1 MNLLTKSYSFWRNT
15 VSCMIIY
22 FLLCQ
27 SAISQKRTD
36 SSLISDI
43 AEELSLD
50 YDDISSASNI
60 LELLEELADTPI
72 NINEADEKEIS
83 RLFFLS
89 GYQIK
94 SLIYHIQTTGKI
106 MSIYEIA
113 SIPGFSKQIA
123 ERMSPFLILENTSN
137 ISNNSRARRDL
148 ITNLSFKP
156 GEKDTTL
163 LGSHH
168 KILTKYKASHGKF
181 QYGFTIEK
189 DAGERFIDKKTKTP
203 DFLSGYVMFDGDR
216 FLKRLVIGD
225 YVAKIG
231 QGINI
236 NTKFI
241 TSISLTGNDFS
252 SGKDDIKGHTSSD
265 ENNFFRGIAAEFG
278 TDRLNMF
285 LMFSHHDIDATIETD
300 ADSEH
305 SYVVGLYDTGLHTK
319 ETYLKRKNALTETS
333 YMGNISYN
341 FNMVKVGV
349 TWSRNQFSIPFRSTN
364 FTGDEISSY
373 SGYYHAN
380 LNRVTLYGEI
390 STNDFKNK
398 NFVQGVKLRPDD
410 RLSVNV
416 LYRNYSAEYISFHG
430 RGPGLNSNDETGLF
444 GNFKLELS
452 SHLFI
457 TSGIDLSKKSRI
469 SYRNNFPTKRLKAE
483 IRADYEMSDKIGLQL
498 AYTVRTSTNNGDGG
512 IGMPSIEERKTKGIK
527 ATAKFQ
533 LSESFALTLRTES
546 KKITQTGSRGYATA
560 IDVNYR
566 FRTIPMTIWFRS
578 CLFKT
583 DDWDSRIYLYENDLL
598 YSYSVPALSGEGYRN
613 YLMIKYSIGQTA
625 DIRVKYSIKG
635 LWGDDGVTN
644 TDELKF
650 QLKLRF

>member
-1 MNLLTKSYSFWRNT
+1 MNSFTIYSYWRKT
-15 VSCMIIY
+15 
-22 FLLCQ
+22 LLCITIYLLIPQ
-27 SAISQKRTD
+27 SVISQKRAD

-50 YDDISSASNI
+50 YDDIGSAYSI

-72 NINEADEKEIS
+72 YINDADEKEIS

-123 ERMSPFLILENTSN
+123 ESMSPFIILDNTSN

-189 DAGERFIDKKTKTP
+189 DVGERFIDKESKTP
-203 DFLSGYVMFDGDR
+203 DFFSGYIMYDGGN
-216 FLKRLVIGD
+216 FLKRLIVGD
-225 YVAKIG
+225 YAARFG
-231 QGINI
+231 QGLNI
-236 NTKFI
+236 NTKFS

-278 TDRLNMF
+278 TSRLNMF
-285 LMFSHHDIDATIETD
+285 LMFSHHNIDASIETD
-300 ADSEH
+300 TDSGN

-319 ETYLKRKNALTETS
+319 ETYLKRKNALTEIT
-333 YMGNISYN
+333 YAGNISYN
-341 FNMVKVGV
+341 FDMLKIGV
-349 TWSRNQFSIPFRSTN
+349 TWSKNQFSTPFLSSN
-364 FTGDEISSY
+364 FSGDETSSF

-380 LNRVTLYGEI
+380 LNRTTLYGEI
-390 STNDFKNK
+390 STNDFKNRS
-398 NFVQGVKLRPDD
+398 FVQGVKLRPND
-410 RLSVNV
+410 RLSINA
-416 LYRNYSAEYISFHG
+416 LYRNYSADYISFHG
-430 RGPGLNSNDETGLF
+430 RGPGSGSNDDIGLF
-444 GNFKLELS
+444 GNFKLELFT
-452 SHLFI
+452 HFFI
-457 TSGIDLSKKSRI
+457 TSGMDLSKKSRV
-469 SYRNNFPTKRLKAE
+469 SYRNNFPTKKLKAE
-483 IRADYEMSDKIGLQL
+483 IRVDYDINDMIGLQL

-527 ATAKFQ
+527 AVAKLQ
-533 LSESFALTLRTES
+533 IDESLMLTLRTEN
-546 KKITQTGSRGYATA
+546 KKVTQTGSRGYVTA
-560 IDVNYR
+560 VDVNYR
-566 FRTIPMTIWFRS
+566 FRKIPLTIWLRS
-578 CLFKT
+578 CIFKT

-598 YSYSVPALSGEGYRN
+598 YSYSIPALSGEGNRN
-613 YLMIKYSIGQTA
+613 YLMIKYSIAQSA

-635 LWGDDGVTN
+635 IWGEEGVTN
-644 TDELKF
+644 SDELKF

>member
-1 MNLLTKSYSFWRNT
+1 MRH
-15 VSCMIIY
+15 
-22 FLLCQ
+22 
-27 SAISQKRTD
+27 SAISQRSTD
-36 SSLISDI
+36 LSLISDI
-43 AEELSLD
+43 AEEFSLD
-50 YDDISSASNI
+50 YDDIGSASNI

-83 RLFFLS
+83 KLFFLS

-94 SLIYHIQTTGKI
+94 SLIYHIQTSGKI

-123 ERMSPFLILENTSN
+123 ESMSPFITLDNTSN
-137 ISNNSRARRDL
+137 TSNKGKGRRDL
-148 ITNLSFKP
+148 ISNISFKP
-156 GEKDTTL
+156 GDRDTTL
-163 LGSHH
+163 LGSNH
-168 KILTKYKASHGKF
+168 KILTKYKATHGKF

-189 DAGERFIDKKTKTP
+189 DAGERFIDKETKSP
-203 DFLSGYVMFDGDR
+203 DFLSGYVMFEGDR

-236 NTKFI
+236 NTKFS
-241 TSISLTGNDFS
+241 TSLSITGNDFS

-265 ENNFFRGIAAEFG
+265 ENNFFRGIAAEFE

-285 LMFSHHDIDATIETD
+285 LMFSHHDIDATIERD
-300 ADSEH
+300 ADTEN

-319 ETYLKRKNALTETS
+319 ETYLKRKDALTETS
-333 YMGNISYN
+333 YAGNISYN

-349 TWSRNQFSIPFRSTN
+349 TWSRNQFSIPFQSTN
-364 FTGDEISSY
+364 FTGNVTSSY

-380 LNRVTLYGEI
+380 LNRTTLYGEI
-390 STNDFKNK
+390 STNDFKNRS
-398 NFVQGVKLRPDD
+398 FVQGVKLRPND

-416 LYRNYSAEYISFHG
+416 LYRNYSADYVSFHG
-430 RGPGLNSNDETGLF
+430 RGPGSNSNDETGLF
-444 GNFKLELS
+444 GNFKLELF
-452 SHLFI
+452 SHFFI
-457 TSGIDLSKKSRI
+457 TSGMDLSKKSRI
-469 SYRNNFPTKRLKAE
+469 SYRNNFPTKKLKAE
-483 IRADYEMSDKIGLQL
+483 IRADYEMSDNIGLQL

-512 IGMPSIEERKTKGIK
+512 IGMPSIEEKKTKGIK
-527 ATAKFQ
+527 AVAKFQ
-533 LSESFALTLRTES
+533 FDESLALTLRTES

-560 IDVNYR
+560 VDVNYR
-566 FRTIPMTIWFRS
+566 FRTLPMTIWFRS
-578 CLFKT
+578 CIFKT
-583 DDWDSRIYLYENDLL
+583 EDWDSRIYLYENDLL
-598 YSYSVPALSGEGYRN
+598 YSYSIPALSGEGYRN
-613 YLMIKYSIGQTA
+613 YMMIKYSIGQTA

-644 TDELKF
+644 TDEVKI